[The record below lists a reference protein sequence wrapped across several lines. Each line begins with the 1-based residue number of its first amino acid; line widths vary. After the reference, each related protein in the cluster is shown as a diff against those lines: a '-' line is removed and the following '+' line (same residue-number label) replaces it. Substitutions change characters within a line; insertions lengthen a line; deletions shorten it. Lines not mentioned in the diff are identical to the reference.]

1 MTINQLR
8 QDRDIIRRMKTA
20 QLLLDA
26 LLLKSA
32 PFESAGGNPYAVSDT
47 VARIVVEREKTRNNI
62 NLLIAEKNAVE
73 GYVAHCEPYY
83 RTLLMW
89 HYIKGRT
96 WAAISIKVGVT
107 EDSLKKACH
116 RYVRRNP

>member
-8 QDRDIIRRMKTA
+8 HYREILRRIKTE
-20 QLLLDA
+20 QLLLDE
-26 LLLKSA
+26 LILKSA
-32 PFESAGGNPYAVSDT
+32 PFDSTGGNPYAVSDT
-47 VARIVVEREKTRNNI
+47 VARIVVDREKARNKI
-62 NLLIAEKNAVE
+62 NLLNAEKNAVE
-73 GYVAHCEPYY
+73 SYVAHCEPYY

-89 HYIKGRT
+89 HYINGRT

>member
-8 QDRDIIRRMKTA
+8 QYREILHRIKTE
-20 QLLLDA
+20 QLLLDE
-26 LLLKSA
+26 LILKSA
-32 PFESAGGNPYAVSDT
+32 PFDSAGGNPYAVSDT

-73 GYVAHCEPYY
+73 GYVEHCEPYY

-89 HYIKGRT
+89 HYINGRT